1 MTDFFRFPHASHI
14 SWLGG
19 EDIPRGDEALTRP
32 QETLAKKPW
41 PTMTLSG
48 SPASER
54 LLKRDL

>member
-1 MTDFFRFPHASHI
+1 MTDFFRFPHTFHI

-19 EDIPRGDEALTRP
+19 EDGDEALTRP